1 MKPDGSVLKNK
12 IVIENYHLL
21 SLDGSRKGG
30 GVACFINTLS
40 PRVIKPTFVLAQKVC
55 LQRYIYQN
63 HNHL

>member
-30 GVACFINTLS
+30 GVACFIKHSIALS
-40 PRVIKPTFVLAQKVC
+40 YKANIC
-55 LQRYIYQN
+55 LSTESLFTEI
-63 HNHL
+63 HLPKS